1 MNKQEEE
8 IDISIRIGNSF
19 DWHLVTPGRTYNFR
33 VNKNTR
39 IKNLKGIFCSCFES
53 PIREDLEKYQLYTK
67 KMIRLYSN
75 NIISDAFENRDDSDL
90 EITDKG
96 ENIFYALIL

>member
-33 VNKNTR
+33 VYRNTE
-39 IKNLKGIFCSCFES
+39 IKELKSIFCECFES

-96 ENIFYALIL
+96 ENIFYALII